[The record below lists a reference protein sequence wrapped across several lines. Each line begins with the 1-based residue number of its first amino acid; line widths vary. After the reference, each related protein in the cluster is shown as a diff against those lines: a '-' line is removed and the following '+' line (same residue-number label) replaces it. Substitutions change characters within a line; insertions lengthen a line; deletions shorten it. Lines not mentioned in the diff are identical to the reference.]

1 MQISI
6 QIKQEFKKETAN
18 WGHMKKTKK
27 QWPLKMSN
35 LSGKKKEA
43 NLQTVEQ
50 NQQDARLSKCC
61 CGNVEHFV
69 SSEY

>member
-1 MQISI
+1 
-6 QIKQEFKKETAN
+6 
-18 WGHMKKTKK
+18 
-27 QWPLKMSN
+27 MSN